1 MKLTQMVKCAGCAA
15 KMGPGI
21 LSKVLETIPKET
33 DPNILVGRESF
44 DDAGVYRLPYLSGH
58 SNMYDRT
65 ALVQT
70 LDFFPPIHNDP
81 YKYGRIAATNAL
93 SDVYA
98 MGGVPI
104 TAMNIVTFPDNLP
117 HEVLTEILRGG
128 QDAVHE
134 AGAVIVGGH
143 TVTDPELKYG
153 LSVTGIINPDNIMSN
168 SGAKV
173 GDTIVLTKKIGTG
186 ILSTMMKKDI
196 LSDIHEEILYKS
208 MSTLNK
214 DASKVAVD
222 MGIKCATDITGFGL
236 LGHLN
241 HIARE
246 SNVSIHIEKHKVP
259 VLPGTYEGIQHNC
272 ITGGGRRNKQYLN
285 EYVDWGNSTDEMMD
299 ILTDPQ
305 SSGGLV
311 VTLPINKVSTYIQQ
325 VPESTIIGYVV
336 DKERYNITII

>member
-15 KMGPGI
+15 KMGPGV

-33 DPNILVGRESF
+33 DTNILVGRESF
-44 DDAGVYRLPYLSGH
+44 DDAGVYRL
-58 SNMYDRT
+58 NDTT

-81 YKYGRIAATNAL
+81 YKFGRIAATNAL

-98 MGGVPI
+98 MGGTPI

-241 HIARE
+241 HICRE
-246 SNVSIHIEKHKVP
+246 SNVSIHIEKHMVP
-259 VLPGTYEGIQHNC
+259 VLPGVYQGLEKDCT
-272 ITGGGRRNKQYLN
+272 TGGGKRNKQYLN
-285 EYVDWGNSTDEMMD
+285 EYVDWGNSTRDMMD

-311 VTLPINKVSTYIQQ
+311 VTLPMDKVSTYIQQ
-325 VPESTIIGYVV
+325 VPESTVIGYVV
-336 DKERYNITII
+336 EKEEYNITII

>member
-1 MKLTQMVKCAGCAA
+1 MKLTQMVKCSGCAA

-21 LSKVLETIPKET
+21 LSKVLAPIPKET
-33 DPNILVGRESF
+33 DSNILVGRESF
-44 DDAGVYRLPYLSGH
+44 DDAGVYKL
-58 SNMYDRT
+58 NDTT

-134 AGAVIVGGH
+134 AGAVLVGGH
-143 TVTDPELKYG
+143 TITDPELKYG
-153 LSVTGIINPDNIMSN
+153 LSVTGIIHPDNIMSN

-241 HIARE
+241 HICRE
-246 SNVSIHIEKHKVP
+246 SNVSIHIEKHMVP
-259 VLPGTYEGIQHNC
+259 VLPGVYQGLEKDCT
-272 ITGGGRRNKQYLN
+272 TGGGKRNKQYLN

-311 VTLPINKVSTYIQQ
+311 VTLPIDKASTYIEN
-325 VPESTIIGYVV
+325 VPESTVIGYVV
-336 DKERYNITII
+336 EKERYNITVI

>member
-1 MKLTQMVKCAGCAA
+1 MKLTQMVKCSGCAA

-33 DPNILVGRESF
+33 DTNILVGRESF
-44 DDAGVYRLPYLSGH
+44 DDAGVYRL
-58 SNMYDRT
+58 NDTT

-153 LSVTGIINPDNIMSN
+153 LSVTGIIHPDNIMSN

-173 GDTIVLTKKIGTG
+173 GDTLILTKKIGTG
-186 ILSTMMKKDI
+186 ILSTMMKKDL

-214 DASKVAVD
+214 EASIAAVNL
-222 MGIKCATDITGFGL
+222 GVKCATDITGFGL

-241 HIARE
+241 HICRE
-246 SNVSIHIEKHKVP
+246 SNVSIHIEKHMVP
-259 VLPGTYEGIQHNC
+259 VLPGVYQGLEKDCT
-272 ITGGGRRNKQYLN
+272 TGGGKRNKQYLN

-311 VTLPINKVSTYIQQ
+311 VTLPIDKASTYIEN
-325 VPESTIIGYVV
+325 VPESTVIGYVV
-336 DKERYNITII
+336 EKERYNITVI

>member
-21 LSKVLETIPKET
+21 LSMVLETIPKET
-33 DPNILVGRESF
+33 NPNILVGRESF
-44 DDAGVYRLPYLSGH
+44 DDAGVYKL
-58 SNMYDRT
+58 NDTT

-98 MGGVPI
+98 MGGTPI

-117 HEVLTEILRGG
+117 YEVLTEILRGG

-134 AGAVIVGGH
+134 AGAVVVGGH

-168 SGAKV
+168 SRAKSGHV
-173 GDTIVLTKKIGTG
+173 IILTKPIGTG

-196 LSDIHEEILYKS
+196 LIDEYEEILYKS

-214 DASKVAVD
+214 HASRVAVE
-222 MGIKCATDITGFGL
+222 MGVTCATDITGFGL

-246 SNVSIHIEKHKVP
+246 SNLSIHIEKHTVP
-259 VLPGTYEGIQHNC
+259 VLPGVYDGIEKEC
-272 ITGGGRRNKQYLN
+272 ITGGGRRNKTYLN
-285 EYVDWGNSTDEMMD
+285 RYVDWGNSTDIMKD

-311 VTLPINKVSTYIQQ
+311 VTLPYSNRKEYLEKVPGS
-325 VPESTIIGYVV
+325 VLIGYLLN
-336 DKERYNITII
+336 KEEYNITLI

>member
-1 MKLTQMVKCAGCAA
+1 MKLTQMVKCSGCAA
-15 KMGPGI
+15 KMGPGF

-44 DDAGVYRLPYLSGH
+44 DDAGVYRLDY
-58 SNMYDRT
+58 NR

-104 TAMNIVTFPDNLP
+104 TAMNIVTFPDTLP
-117 HEVLTEILRGG
+117 YEVLTEILRGG
-128 QDAVHE
+128 RDAVHE

-153 LSVTGIINPDNIMSN
+153 LSVTGIIHPDKIMSN
-168 SGAKV
+168 SKAKP
-173 GDTIVLTKKIGTG
+173 GDVIILTKKIGTG
-186 ILSTMMKKDI
+186 ILSTMMKKD
-196 LSDIHEEILYKS
+196 LLTDIHEEILYTS

-214 DASKVAVD
+214 HASKVAVD

-241 HIARE
+241 HICRE
-246 SNVSIHIEKHKVP
+246 SNVSMHIEKHMIP
-259 VLPGTYEGIQHNC
+259 ILPGVYQGIENDC
-272 ITGGGRRNKQYLN
+272 ITGGGKRNKQYLN
-285 EYVDWGNSTDEMMD
+285 EYVDWGNSTEEMKA

-311 VTLPINKVSTYIQQ
+311 VTLPIDKVSTYIEH
-325 VPESTIIGYVV
+325 VPESTSIGYVV
-336 DKERYNITII
+336 DKEQYNITII

>member
-15 KMGPGI
+15 KMGPGV
-21 LSKVLETIPKET
+21 LSQVLHTIPKET

-44 DDAGVYRLPYLSGH
+44 DDAGVYKLDYNR
-58 SNMYDRT
+58 

-98 MGGVPI
+98 MGGTPL

-117 HEVLTEILRGG
+117 YEVLTEILRGG

-134 AGAVIVGGH
+134 AGAVLVGGH

-153 LSVTGIINPDNIMSN
+153 LSVTGIVHPDRIMTN
-168 SGAKV
+168 SGAKW
-173 GDTIVLTKKIGTG
+173 GDVIILTKKIGTG
-186 ILSTMMKKDI
+186 ILSTMMKKDL

-214 DASKVAVD
+214 DASTVAVD
-222 MGIKCATDITGFGL
+222 MGVKCATDITGFGL

-241 HIARE
+241 HICRE
-246 SNVSIHIEKHKVP
+246 SNVSIHIEKHTVP
-259 VLPGTYEGIQHNC
+259 VLPGVYQGIENAC
-272 ITGGGRRNKQYLN
+272 ITGGGKRNKEYLN
-285 EYVDWGNSTDEMMD
+285 RYVDWGNSTEEIMD

-311 VTLPINKVSTYIQQ
+311 VTLPIDKVNTYIEHI
-325 VPESTIIGYVV
+325 PESTVIGYVV
-336 DKERYNITII
+336 DKEEYNITII

>member
-1 MKLTQMVKCAGCAA
+1 MKLTQMVNCAGCTA
-15 KMGPGI
+15 KMGPGV
-21 LSKVLETIPKET
+21 LFKVLETISKET

-44 DDAGVYRLPYLSGH
+44 DDAGVYKL
-58 SNMYDRT
+58 NDTT

-98 MGGVPI
+98 MGGTPI

-153 LSVTGIINPDNIMSN
+153 LSVTGIINPDNIMCN
-168 SGAKV
+168 NKAKW
-173 GDTIVLTKKIGTG
+173 GDVIILTKPIGTG
-186 ILSTMMKKDI
+186 ILSTMMKKD
-196 LSDIHEEILYKS
+196 LLTDEYEEILYKS
-208 MSTLNK
+208 MATLNK
-214 DASKVAVD
+214 HASRVAVE
-222 MGIKCATDITGFGL
+222 MGVTCATDITGFGL

-246 SNVSIHIEKHKVP
+246 SNLRIHIEKDTVP
-259 VLPGTYEGIQHNC
+259 VLPGVYEGIEKDC
-272 ITGGGRRNKQYLN
+272 VTGGGKRNKQYLN
-285 EYVDWGNSTDEMMD
+285 EYVDWGTCTDTIKDM
-299 ILTDPQ
+299 LTDPQ
-305 SSGGLV
+305 TSGGLV
-311 VTLPINKVSTYIQQ
+311 VTLPYNKKKEYIEKVPGSVVIGYLLNKVL
-325 VPESTIIGYVV
+325 EWEHR
-336 DKERYNITII
+336 KEYNIIII

>member
-1 MKLTQMVKCAGCAA
+1 
-15 KMGPGI
+15 
-21 LSKVLETIPKET
+21 
-33 DPNILVGRESF
+33 
-44 DDAGVYRLPYLSGH
+44 
-58 SNMYDRT
+58 
-65 ALVQT
+65 
-70 LDFFPPIHNDP
+70 
-81 YKYGRIAATNAL
+81 
-93 SDVYA
+93 
-98 MGGVPI
+98 MGGTPI

-311 VTLPINKVSTYIQQ
+311 VTLPINKVSTYIEN

>member
-1 MKLTQMVKCAGCAA
+1 MKLTQMVKCSGCAA
-15 KMGPGI
+15 KMGPGV

-33 DPNILVGRESF
+33 DSNILVGRESF
-44 DDAGVYRLPYLSGH
+44 DDAGVYRLPYLKGH
-58 SNMYDRT
+58 ANLYERT

-98 MGGVPI
+98 MGGTPI

-134 AGAVIVGGH
+134 AGAVLVGGH

-153 LSVTGIINPDNIMSN
+153 LSVTGIISPDNIMSN
-168 SGAKV
+168 SGAKS
-173 GDTIVLTKKIGTG
+173 GDVIILTKKIGTG
-186 ILSTMMKKDI
+186 ILSTMMKKD
-196 LSDIHEEILYKS
+196 LLTDIHEEILYTS

-214 DASKVAVD
+214 HASKVAVE
-222 MGIKCATDITGFGL
+222 MGVKCATDITGFGL

-241 HIARE
+241 HICRE
-246 SNVSIHIEKHKVP
+246 SNVSIHIEKHMVP
-259 VLPGTYEGIQHNC
+259 VLPGVYQGIEKDC
-272 ITGGGRRNKQYLN
+272 ITGGGKRNKQYLN
-285 EYVDWGNSTDEMMD
+285 EYVDWGNSTQEMQA

-311 VTLPINKVSTYIQQ
+311 VTLPIDKANTYIEHIE
-325 VPESTIIGYVV
+325 ESTVIGYVV
-336 DKERYNITII
+336 DKERYNITVI

>member
-1 MKLTQMVKCAGCAA
+1 MKLTQMVKCSGCAA

-21 LSKVLETIPKET
+21 LSKVLAPIPKET
-33 DPNILVGRESF
+33 DSNILVGRESF
-44 DDAGVYRLPYLSGH
+44 DDAGVYKL
-58 SNMYDRT
+58 NDTT

-134 AGAVIVGGH
+134 AGAVLVGGH
-143 TVTDPELKYG
+143 TITDPELKYG

-241 HIARE
+241 HICRE
-246 SNVSIHIEKHKVP
+246 SNVSIHIEKHMVP
-259 VLPGTYEGIQHNC
+259 VLPGVYQGLEKDC
-272 ITGGGRRNKQYLN
+272 ITGGGKRNKQYLN
-285 EYVDWGNSTDEMMD
+285 EYVDWGNSTDEMMA

-311 VTLPINKVSTYIQQ
+311 VTLPIDKASTYIEN
-325 VPESTIIGYVV
+325 VPESTVIGYVV
-336 DKERYNITII
+336 EKERYNITVI

>member
-21 LSKVLETIPKET
+21 LSQVLHTIPKET

-44 DDAGVYRLPYLSGH
+44 DDAGVYKLDYNR
-58 SNMYDRT
+58 

-98 MGGVPI
+98 MGGTPL

-117 HEVLTEILRGG
+117 YEVLTEILRGG

-134 AGAVIVGGH
+134 AGAVLVGGH

-153 LSVTGIINPDNIMSN
+153 LSVTGIIHPDKVMTN

-173 GDTIVLTKKIGTG
+173 GDVIILTKKIGTG

-196 LSDIHEEILYKS
+196 LLDTHEEILYKS

-214 DASKVAVD
+214 EASIAAVSL
-222 MGIKCATDITGFGL
+222 GVKCTTDITGFGL

-241 HIARE
+241 HICRE
-246 SNVSIHIEKHKVP
+246 SNVSMHIEKHTVP
-259 VLPGTYEGIQHNC
+259 VLPGVYEGIEKGC
-272 ITGGGRRNKQYLN
+272 ITGGGIRNKLYLN
-285 EYVDWGNSTDEMMD
+285 EYVDWGNSTEEM
-299 ILTDPQ
+299 ITVLTDPQ

-311 VTLPINKVSTYIQQ
+311 VTLPVDKVHTYIEHI
-325 VPESTIIGYVV
+325 PESIVIGYVIE
-336 DKERYNITII
+336 KETYNITLI

>member
-1 MKLTQMVKCAGCAA
+1 MKLTQMVKCSGCAA

-33 DPNILVGRESF
+33 DSNILVGRESF
-44 DDAGVYRLPYLSGH
+44 DDAGVYRLPYLSGQ

-81 YKYGRIAATNAL
+81 YKFGRIAATNAL

-98 MGGVPI
+98 MGGTPI

-143 TVTDPELKYG
+143 TITDPELKYG

-173 GDTIVLTKKIGTG
+173 GDVIILTKKIGTG

-196 LSDIHEEILYKS
+196 LSDIHEEILYNS

-214 DASKVAVD
+214 DSSKVAVD

-241 HIARE
+241 HICRE
-246 SNVSIHIEKHKVP
+246 SNVSIHIEKHMVP

-272 ITGGGRRNKQYLN
+272 ITGGGKKQYLN
-285 EYVDWGNSTDEMMD
+285 ENSYVDWGNSTDEMID

-305 SSGGLV
+305 SSGGLEI
-311 VTLPINKVSTYIQQ
+311 TLPYYLKNIYLEKIPNST
-325 VPESTIIGYVV
+325 EIGYIVK
-336 DKERYNITII
+336 KERYNITLI

>member
-1 MKLTQMVKCAGCAA
+1 MKLTQMVKCSGCAA
-15 KMGPGI
+15 KMSPGI

-33 DPNILVGRESF
+33 DNNILVGRESF
-44 DDAGVYRLPYLSGH
+44 DDAGVYRLPYLQGQ
-58 SNMYDRT
+58 SNMYERT

-70 LDFFPPIHNDP
+70 LDFFPPIHNNP
-81 YKYGRIAATNAL
+81 YKFGRIAATNAL

-98 MGGVPI
+98 MGGIPI

-117 HEVLTEILRGG
+117 YEVLTEILRGG
-128 QDAVHE
+128 GDAVHE
-134 AGAVIVGGH
+134 AGAVVVGGH

-153 LSVTGIINPDNIMSN
+153 LSVTGIINPDNIMTN
-168 SGAKV
+168 SSGKP
-173 GDTIVLTKKIGTG
+173 GDTLILTKKIGTG

-214 DASKVAVD
+214 KASRVAVE

-241 HIARE
+241 HICRE
-246 SNVSIHIEKHKVP
+246 SNVSIHIEKHMVP
-259 VLPGTYEGIQHNC
+259 ILPGVYGGIEKDC
-272 ITGGGRRNKQYLN
+272 ITGGGKRNKEYLN
-285 EYVDWGNSTDEMMD
+285 SYVDWGNSTREMMD

-311 VTLPINKVSTYIQQ
+311 VATKTPYEYIQM
-325 VPESTIIGYVV
+325 VPESSIIGYVV
-336 DKERYNITII
+336 DKEEYNITVI

>member
-1 MKLTQMVKCAGCAA
+1 MKLTQMVKCSGCAA

-33 DPNILVGRESF
+33 DSNILVGRESF
-44 DDAGVYRLPYLSGH
+44 DDAGVYKL
-58 SNMYDRT
+58 NDTT

-98 MGGVPI
+98 MGGTPI

-134 AGAVIVGGH
+134 AGAVLVGGH
-143 TVTDPELKYG
+143 TITDPELKYG

-214 DASKVAVD
+214 EASKVAVD

-299 ILTDPQ
+299 ILTDSQ

-311 VTLPINKVSTYIQQ
+311 VTLPIDKASTYIEN

-336 DKERYNITII
+336 EKEEYNITVI

>member
-1 MKLTQMVKCAGCAA
+1 MKLTQMVKCSGCAA

-21 LSKVLETIPKET
+21 LSKVLAPIPKET
-33 DPNILVGRESF
+33 DSNILVGRESF
-44 DDAGVYRLPYLSGH
+44 DDAGVYKL
-58 SNMYDRT
+58 NDTT

-134 AGAVIVGGH
+134 AGAVLVGGH
-143 TVTDPELKYG
+143 TITDPELKYG
-153 LSVTGIINPDNIMSN
+153 LSVTGIINPDKIMSN

-173 GDTIVLTKKIGTG
+173 GDVIILTKKIGTG

-241 HIARE
+241 HICRE
-246 SNVSIHIEKHKVP
+246 SNVSVHIEKHMVP
-259 VLPGTYEGIQHNC
+259 VLPGVYQGLEKDC
-272 ITGGGRRNKQYLN
+272 ITGGGKRNKQYLN
-285 EYVDWGNSTDEMMD
+285 EYVDWGNSTDEMMA

-311 VTLPINKVSTYIQQ
+311 VTLPIDKASTYIEN
-325 VPESTIIGYVV
+325 VPESTVIGYVV
-336 DKERYNITII
+336 KKERYNITVI

>member
-15 KMGPGI
+15 KMGPGV
-21 LSKVLETIPKET
+21 LSKVLAPIPKET

-44 DDAGVYRLPYLSGH
+44 DDAGVYQLDYNR
-58 SNMYDRT
+58 

-134 AGAVIVGGH
+134 AGAVLVGGH

-153 LSVTGIINPDNIMSN
+153 LSVTGVVHPDNIMSN

-173 GDTIVLTKKIGTG
+173 GDVIILTKKIGTG
-186 ILSTMMKKDI
+186 ILSTMMKKDL
-196 LSDIHEEILYKS
+196 LSDIHEEILYNS

-214 DASKVAVD
+214 HASKVAVE

-246 SNVSIHIEKHKVP
+246 SNVSIHVEKHMVP
-259 VLPGTYEGIQHNC
+259 VLPGVYQGIEKDC
-272 ITGGGRRNKQYLN
+272 ITGGGKRNKQYLN
-285 EYVDWGNSTDEMMD
+285 EYVDWGNATEEMQAV
-299 ILTDPQ
+299 LTDPQ

-311 VTLPINKVSTYIQQ
+311 VTLPYYLKNIYLEKVPDST
-325 VPESTIIGYVV
+325 EIGYLVT
-336 DKERYNITII
+336 KEAYNITLI

>member
-15 KMGPGI
+15 KMGPGV

-33 DPNILVGRESF
+33 DTNILVGRESF
-44 DDAGVYRLPYLSGH
+44 DDAGVYRL
-58 SNMYDRT
+58 NDTT

-173 GDTIVLTKKIGTG
+173 GDTLILTKKIGTG

-214 DASKVAVD
+214 DASKVAVE

-241 HIARE
+241 HICRE
-246 SNVSIHIEKHKVP
+246 SNVSIHIEKHMVP
-259 VLPGTYEGIQHNC
+259 ILPGVYQGLDKDCT
-272 ITGGGRRNKQYLN
+272 TGGGKRNKQYLN
-285 EYVDWGNSTDEMMD
+285 EYVDWGNSTQEMMD

-311 VTLPINKVSTYIQQ
+311 VTLPIDKASTYIEN
-325 VPESTIIGYVV
+325 VPESTVIGYVV
-336 DKERYNITII
+336 EKERYNITVI

>member
-15 KMGPGI
+15 KMGPGV

-33 DPNILVGRESF
+33 DTNILVGRESF
-44 DDAGVYRLPYLSGH
+44 DDAGVYRL
-58 SNMYDRT
+58 NDTT

-134 AGAVIVGGH
+134 AGAVLVGGH
-143 TVTDPELKYG
+143 TITDPELKYG

-173 GDTIVLTKKIGTG
+173 GDTLILTKKIGTG

-241 HIARE
+241 HICRE
-246 SNVSIHIEKHKVP
+246 SNVSIHIEKHMVP
-259 VLPGTYEGIQHNC
+259 VLPGVYQGLEKDCT
-272 ITGGGRRNKQYLN
+272 TGGGKRNKQYLN

-311 VTLPINKVSTYIQQ
+311 VTLPIDKASTYIEN
-325 VPESTIIGYVV
+325 VPESTAIGYVV
-336 DKERYNITII
+336 EKERYNITVI

>member
-15 KMGPGI
+15 KMGPGV

-33 DPNILVGRESF
+33 HPNILVGRESF
-44 DDAGVYRLPYLSGH
+44 DDAGVYRLDYNH
-58 SNMYDRT
+58 

-143 TVTDPELKYG
+143 TITDPELKYG
-153 LSVTGIINPDNIMSN
+153 LSVTGMIHPDNIMSN

-173 GDTIVLTKKIGTG
+173 GDVIILTKPIGTG
-186 ILSTMMKKDI
+186 ILSTMMKKDL
-196 LSDIHEEILYKS
+196 LSDIHEEILYTS

-214 DASKVAVD
+214 HASQVAVD

-246 SNVSIHIEKHKVP
+246 SNVSMHIEKHMVP
-259 VLPGTYEGIQHNC
+259 VLPGVFQGIDKDC
-272 ITGGGRRNKQYLN
+272 ITGGGERNKQYLN
-285 EYVDWGNSTDEMMD
+285 RYVDWGNSTKEMQA

-311 VTLPINKVSTYIQQ
+311 VTLPYYMKNIYLEK
-325 VPESTIIGYVV
+325 VPESTEIGYIVK
-336 DKERYNITII
+336 KETYNITVI